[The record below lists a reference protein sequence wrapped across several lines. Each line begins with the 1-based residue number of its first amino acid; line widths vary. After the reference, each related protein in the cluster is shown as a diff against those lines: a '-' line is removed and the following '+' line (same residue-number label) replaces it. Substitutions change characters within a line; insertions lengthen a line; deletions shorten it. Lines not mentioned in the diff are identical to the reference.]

1 MAKYAKNTNVSTEST
16 RLEIEKCLMRY
27 GADGFAYASIS
38 GKSMIAFNM
47 QGRQVKIILPLPD
60 INSDE
65 FRFTPIRGTTRSQTA
80 QYEAWEQAC
89 RQRWRAL
96 LLVVKAKLEAIECGI
111 TTFDNEFMA
120 EIVLPS
126 GQTVGDWM
134 KPQMEEAYLK
144 GTPPKLLPLLEE

>member
-65 FRFTPIRGTTRSQTA
+65 FRFTPVRGTTRSQSA
-80 QYEAWEQAC
+80 Q
-89 RQRWRAL
+89 
-96 LLVVKAKLEAIECGI
+96 
-111 TTFDNEFMA
+111 
-120 EIVLPS
+120 
-126 GQTVGDWM
+126 
-134 KPQMEEAYLK
+134 
-144 GTPPKLLPLLEE
+144 